1 MNKITQ
7 KLKIVFSDRL
17 LRKRIIVLVGALI
30 FSRLLSAVPMPGI
43 DVLRLSQFLANNQFF
58 GVLNMFSGG
67 GLSRLSIV
75 MLGVGPYITAS
86 IVMQLLTIIVPRL
99 KALYHEE
106 GEIGRKKFA
115 MYSRILTVPLAV
127 LQGLGLIV
135 VLKQQGIIAAS
146 DIFTTIVGVA
156 VITAGSLILMW
167 IGELM
172 SEFGIGNGISLLIF
186 AGIVAAFPQQLGQ
199 LLVTFDMSQLPLYGL
214 FAVVGLLVIAG
225 VVYITEAER
234 SIPVT
239 YARRQVIGGRTVGG
253 TETYLPIRVNQAG
266 VMPIIFA
273 LSILM
278 FPQLIGTL
286 LTNAANPT
294 IQKFAEML
302 RNFNQTSWL
311 YVVIYFIF
319 VILFTYFY
327 TAITFE
333 PHTLAENLQKNGAFI
348 PGIRPGAQTEEYVG
362 AIVTRI
368 TLLGALFLG
377 VIAVIPLVVQAV
389 TGITAIAVG
398 GTSILIVVSVILDLI
413 KRVDAQVAMR
423 EY

>member
-43 DVLRLSQFLANNQFF
+43 DVARLSQFLANNQFF

-115 MYSRILTVPLAV
+115 LYSRVLTVPLAV

-146 DIFTTIVGVA
+146 DVFTTVVGVA

-199 LLVTFDMSQLPLYGL
+199 LLVTFDMSQLPVYVL
-214 FAVVGLLVIAG
+214 FALVGLLVIAG

-239 YARRQVIGGRTVGG
+239 YARRQVVGGRTVGG

-286 LTNAANPT
+286 LTNASNPT
-294 IQKFAEML
+294 VQKIAEML
-302 RNFNQTSWL
+302 RNFNQTGWL

-348 PGIRPGAQTEEYVG
+348 PGIRPGGQTEEYVG

>member
-1 MNKITQ
+1 MEKITQ
-7 KLKIVFSDRL
+7 KLKIVFSDRI
-17 LRKRIIVLVGALI
+17 LRKRIAVIVLALI
-30 FSRLLSAVPMPGI
+30 FSRLLSAIPMPGV
-43 DVLRLSQFLANNQFF
+43 DVARLSQFLANNQFL

-115 MYSRILTVPLAV
+115 LYSRVLTVPLAV
-127 LQGLGLIV
+127 LQGLSLIV
-135 VLKQQGIIAAS
+135 VLKQQGIVATG
-146 DIFTTIVGVA
+146 DIFTTVVGVS
-156 VITAGSLILMW
+156 VVTAGSLILMW
-167 IGELM
+167 VGELM

-186 AGIVAAFPQQLGQ
+186 AGIVAVLPQQVAQ
-199 LLVTFDMSQLPLYGL
+199 LLVTFDMSQLPMYLL
-214 FAVVGLLVIAG
+214 FAAVGLIVVAG

-239 YARRQVIGGRTVGG
+239 YARRQTVGGRTTGG

-286 LTNAANPT
+286 LMNVSNSTLQH
-294 IQKFAEML
+294 IGELL

-311 YVVIYFIF
+311 YAIIYFIF
-319 VILFTYFY
+319 VVLFTYFY

-362 AIVTRI
+362 NIVTRI
-368 TLLGALFLG
+368 TLIGALFLG
-377 VIAVIPLVVQAV
+377 VIAVIPLVVQAL

-398 GTSILIVVSVILDLI
+398 GTSILIVVSVVLDLV
-413 KRVDAQVAMR
+413 KRVDAQVSMR